1 MGRCI
6 YCHSIVTKD
15 EDYCYTCGDRVPKQA
30 KSAVARQR
38 PVSALTNLVFLAS
51 LAFTAYCFF
60 AEHKLSLPATLAI
73 SSALLLI
80 RILAEKLVNRN
91 VN

>member
-1 MGRCI
+1 MDRCI
-6 YCHSIVTKD
+6 YCYSVVTKD
-15 EDYCYTCGDRVPKQA
+15 EEYCYNCGDRVPKQ
-30 KSAVARQR
+30 KAVAVKHR

-51 LAFTAYCFF
+51 LAFTAYCFV
-60 AEHKLSLPATLAI
+60 AEHKLSLPMTLAI

-80 RILAEKLVNRN
+80 RILADRLVNKN